1 MIAKSLNPDIAR
13 IAAHLF
19 DEEGV
24 SIFRRRQLEEE
35 NEKLRAEN
43 ARLKKLIAH
52 HARRPS

>member
-43 ARLKKLIAH
+43 ARLKKLITH